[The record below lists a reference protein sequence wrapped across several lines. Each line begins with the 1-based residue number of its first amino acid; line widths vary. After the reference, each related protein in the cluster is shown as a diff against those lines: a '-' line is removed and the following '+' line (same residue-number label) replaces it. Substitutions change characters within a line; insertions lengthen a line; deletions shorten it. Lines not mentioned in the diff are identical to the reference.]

1 MDVWWQ
7 RKSEEET
14 SDAPKRCKLTTVA
27 AAAAEDHSNDL
38 TTIKQPSVDKSVVQN
53 GDVDVEHGR
62 E

>member
-1 MDVWWQ
+1 LNPL
-7 RKSEEET
+7 T
-14 SDAPKRCKLTTVA
+14 APKRCKLTTVA

-38 TTIKQPSVDKSVVQN
+38 TMIKQPSVDKSVVQN